1 MYQINFVN
9 ASIQHSSG
17 LHETLRILVGSQK
30 NQQHPWSKNQQTL
43 RLAGFFVT
51 MGNPFAF

>member
-17 LHETLRILVGSQK
+17 LHETLRILVGAKK